1 MGEYAIFNHVFT
13 NSFDCLVNNCLLKL
27 RSHMYVI
34 LLCSDVYKLNNIISS
49 FQEFLDNLYKPLFE
63 VTIDPRLHPQL
74 HMFLQ
79 YVSYWLLYDNKQ
91 FHNYG
96 YCTADISTSPFHCHS
111 CQLCQSLCILSK
123 RVNTSSQ
130 IETEMASKQDVSA
143 FK

>member
-1 MGEYAIFNHVFT
+1 
-13 NSFDCLVNNCLLKL
+13 
-27 RSHMYVI
+27 MYVM

-79 YVSYWLLYDNKQ
+79 YVSYWLLYDDKQ
-91 FHNYG
+91 FHNYR
-96 YCTADISTSPFHCHS
+96 YCTADTSTSPFHCRS

-130 IETEMASKQDVSA
+130 RETEMASKQDVST